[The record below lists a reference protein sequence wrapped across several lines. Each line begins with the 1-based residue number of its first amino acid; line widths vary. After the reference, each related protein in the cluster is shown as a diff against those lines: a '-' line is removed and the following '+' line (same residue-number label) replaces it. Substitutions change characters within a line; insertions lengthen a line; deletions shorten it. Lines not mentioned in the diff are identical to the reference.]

1 MKFIRFLKSLRVRQ
15 KNSPITIRHI
25 IPSMLT
31 SGHLFCGM
39 FSIILAFN
47 GRFVPAAW
55 MVIFALIFDVLDGRT
70 ARLLKSG
77 SQFGQEYDSLSDLVS
92 FGVAPAMILYVA
104 TLKNLGIA
112 GVIATAFFALCVALR
127 LARYNVMKAPV
138 GPYQGLPC
146 PPAGLFL
153 LSFIMAGLPV
163 EKFAAMLAFATVIIG
178 FLMLSSVPYSSLKK
192 MTKKSANK
200 KRCFMFLAGVLLTLV
215 LLREVGFMALLSVYL
230 VSGLLRFDWE
240 HWMMLHPEETAEER
254 IG

>member
-1 MKFIRFLKSLRVRQ
+1 MRFLRALRVRQ

-55 MVIFALIFDVLDGRT
+55 MIIFALVFDILDGRT

-92 FGVAPAMILYVA
+92 FGVAPAVILYAA
-104 TLKNLGIA
+104 TLKTLGIA
-112 GVIATAFFALCVALR
+112 GVIVTAFFTLCVALR

-163 EKFAAMLAFATVIIG
+163 ESYPGMMAFATVVIG
-178 FLMLSSVPYSSLKK
+178 FLMLSSIPYSSLKK
-192 MTKKSANK
+192 MTKASANK
-200 KRCFMFLAGVLLTLV
+200 KRCFLFIGVASLTIV
-215 LLREVGFMALLSVYL
+215 LLREIGFMALLSVYL
-230 VSGLLRFDWE
+230 ISGLLRFDWE
-240 HWMMLHPEETAEER
+240 YWMMLHPEDTPKER
-254 IG
+254 IS